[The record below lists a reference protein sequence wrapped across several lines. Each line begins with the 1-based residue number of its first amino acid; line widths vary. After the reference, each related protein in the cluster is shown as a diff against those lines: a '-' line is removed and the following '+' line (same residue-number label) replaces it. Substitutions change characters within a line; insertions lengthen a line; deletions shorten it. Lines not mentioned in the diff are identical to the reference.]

1 MSERKSY
8 GASAA
13 LKFIGLSLFGLFM
26 FFVPFDLMIKE
37 IGYFRMVSGAQAP
50 INTIAVDHIVGMI
63 RKIPSFD
70 VVWGTAIVLIG
81 IVYPLA
87 TGSWKKDLTSKVFM
101 VFKVLALLPLSMVL
115 FKWQLVPNMPKG
127 ADLSF
132 IWLRVVVP
140 VTTLVP
146 VGAVF
151 LAFITTYGLM
161 EFFGVFLRPVMRPI
175 WKTPGKS
182 AVDAVAS
189 FVGSYSV
196 GLLITDRMYQTH
208 RYSDKE
214 AAIIATGFSTVSA
227 TFMVIVANTTGLGG
241 PKFVAYFWSTLVV
254 TFLVTAITARLFP
267 IARKKDTGFEGKAPE
282 TEPKFPA
289 SEIPRES
296 WILACEAAERSGN
309 VLKQM
314 AGNIAAG
321 VRLSIAI
328 GPTLLSIGYFGLV
341 LAHFGIFN
349 VIGYIFLPFTWLAGL
364 IFPALGSPMV
374 LAGALASSLAE
385 MFIPV
390 GVIAGGSALVK
401 AVVAIVCVS
410 EIIFFS
416 ASIPCILSTKIPL
429 SIGELLVVWF
439 ERVVLSLFLALPFAL
454 ILVGG

>member
-1 MSERKSY
+1 MAEKKSY
-8 GASAA
+8 GVSAA
-13 LKFIGLSLFGLFM
+13 LKFIVLSLLGLFM
-26 FFVPFDLMIKE
+26 FFMPFDLMIKQV
-37 IGYFRMVSGAQAP
+37 GYFKIVAGSQAP
-50 INTIAVDHIVGMI
+50 INTIAVDHIVGLI
-63 RKIPSFD
+63 RKIPNFD
-70 VVWGTAIVLIG
+70 VVWGTAIVLVG

-87 TGSWKKDLTSKVFM
+87 TGAWKKDRTSKVFT
-101 VFKVLALLPLSMVL
+101 VFKILALIPLSMVL
-115 FKWQLVPNMPKG
+115 FNWQLVPKMPKG

-132 IWLRVVVP
+132 IWLKVVVP

-214 AAIIATGFSTVSA
+214 ASIIATGFSTVSA

-241 PKFVAYFWSTLVV
+241 SKFVAYFWFTLIV
-254 TFLVTAITARLFP
+254 TFFVTAITARIFP
-267 IARKKDTGFEGKAPE
+267 ISRKKDTGFEGKSPDA
-282 TEPKFPA
+282 EPKFPV
-289 SEIPRES
+289 SEIPREA
-296 WILACEAAERSGN
+296 WILACEAAERSGS
-309 VLKQM
+309 VLKQV

-321 VRLSIAI
+321 IRLSVSI

-341 LAHFGIFN
+341 LAHFGVFN
-349 VIGYIFLPFTWLAGL
+349 VIGYIFLPFTWLASL
-364 IFPALGSPMV
+364 VFPALGSPMV

-416 ASIPCILSTKIPL
+416 ASIPCIMSTKIPL
-429 SIGELLVVWF
+429 SIGDLLIVWF
-439 ERVVLSLFLALPFAL
+439 ERVVLSLVLALPFAL

>member
-1 MSERKSY
+1 LAEKKTYSPVT
-8 GASAA
+8 AI
-13 LKFIGLSLFGLFM
+13 KFIVLSLFGLFM
-26 FFVPFDLMIKE
+26 FFVPFDLQIPG
-37 IGYFRMVSGAQAP
+37 IGYFRMVAGVQAP
-50 INTIAVDHIVGMI
+50 INTIAVDHIVGII

-70 VVWGTAIVLIG
+70 VFWGTAIVLIG
-81 IVYPLA
+81 IVYPLVSG
-87 TGSWKKDLTSKVFM
+87 TWKANLTAKIFM
-101 VFKVLALLPLSMVL
+101 IFKVLALVPLSMVW
-115 FKWQLVPNMPKG
+115 FKWELVQGMPPG
-127 ADLSF
+127 ANLSF

-161 EFFGVFLRPVMRPI
+161 EFIGVFLRPVMRPL

-214 AAIIATGFSTVSA
+214 SAIIATGFSTVSA
-227 TFMVIVANTTGLGG
+227 TFMVIVANTSGLGG
-241 PKFVAYFWSTLVV
+241 PKFLGYFWSTLIV
-254 TFLVTAITARLFP
+254 TFLVTAITSRLYP
-267 IARKKDTGFEGKAPE
+267 IARKKDTGFEGKDPVA
-282 TEPKFPA
+282 EPKF
-289 SEIPRES
+289 SLSDIPKES

-309 VLKQM
+309 VLQQVGK
-314 AGNIAAG
+314 NIVAG

-341 LAHFGIFN
+341 LAHFGVFN
-349 VIGYIFLPFTWLAGL
+349 IIGYIFVPFTWLAST
-364 IFPALGSPMV
+364 IFPALGDPVV
-374 LAGALASSLAE
+374 LGGALASSLAE

-390 GVIAGGSALVK
+390 GMMAGGSALVK
-401 AVVAIVCVS
+401 AVVAIVCVA

-416 ASIPCILSTKIPL
+416 ASIPCIVATKIPL
-429 SIGELLVVWF
+429 SIGDLLLIWF
-439 ERVVLSLFLALPFAL
+439 ERVVLALFIALPFAYL
-454 ILVGG
+454 LVGA

>member
-1 MSERKSY
+1 
-8 GASAA
+8 
-13 LKFIGLSLFGLFM
+13 M

-87 TGSWKKDLTSKVFM
+87 TGAWKKDTTSKVFT
-101 VFKVLALLPLSMVL
+101 VFKILALLPLSMVL

-161 EFFGVFLRPVMRPI
+161 EFFGVYLRPVMRPI
-175 WKTPGKS
+175 WRTPGKS

-214 AAIIATGFSTVSA
+214 ASIIATGFSTVSA

-241 PKFVAYFWSTLVV
+241 PKFVPFFWSTFVV
-254 TFLVTAITARLFP
+254 TFIVTAITARLFP
-267 IARKKDTGFEGKAPE
+267 LSRKKDTGFEGKAPE
-282 TEPKFPA
+282 AEPVFPL

-296 WILACEAAERSGN
+296 WLRACEAAERSGS
-309 VLKQM
+309 VLKEV
-314 AGNIAAG
+314 GRNIAAG
-321 VRLSIAI
+321 LRLSVAI

-341 LAHFGIFN
+341 LAHFGVFN

-364 IFPALGSPMV
+364 VFPALGSPMV

-401 AVVAIVCVS
+401 AVVAIVCIS

-429 SIGELLVVWF
+429 SIGDLLIVWF
-439 ERVVLSLFLALPFAL
+439 ERVVLSLILAIPFAL
-454 ILVGG
+454 LLAGG